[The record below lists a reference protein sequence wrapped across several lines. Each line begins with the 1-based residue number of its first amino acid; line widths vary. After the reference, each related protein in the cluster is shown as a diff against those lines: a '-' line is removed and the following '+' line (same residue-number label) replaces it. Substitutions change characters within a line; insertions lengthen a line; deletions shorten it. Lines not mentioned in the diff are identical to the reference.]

1 MQLHELKRRTENK
14 KPKRVGRGGGRGKT
28 SGRGTK
34 GQKARAGHSI
44 MPAIR
49 EQLKKLPKLRGRGV
63 GGLISIQNKPHV
75 VNLASIEKA
84 FSSGATINAKTLV
97 EMGLVRTRKGVKN
110 PVIKI
115 LGDGEVTKKF
125 TVAGC
130 EVSASAKS
138 KIEAAGG
145 SVGEMAEKISK
156 PRQVKE
162 KKEKVAKPKTKAA

>member
-1 MQLHELKRRTENK
+1 MQLHELKRKTENK

-84 FSSGATINAKTLV
+84 FSSGATVNATTLI
-97 EMGLVRTRKGVKN
+97 EQGLVRTRKGVKN
-110 PVIKI
+110 AVIKI

-125 TVAGC
+125 TISGC
-130 EVSASAKS
+130 SVSNKAKE
-138 KIEAAGG
+138 KIEKAGG
-145 SVGEMAEKISK
+145 TVLAPE
-156 PRQVKE
+156 P
-162 KKEKVAKPKTKAA
+162 KK